1 MNLAEMSALS
11 FRAAEAGPDVKVMP
25 SNGGVP
31 TLAEAT
37 CTLDDGLVMR

>member
-25 SNGGVP
+25 FDGEVP
-31 TLAEAT
+31 ALAGAR
-37 CTLDDGLVMR
+37 LGLLMTAW

>member
-25 SNGGVP
+25 SNGEVP
-31 TLAEAT
+31 TLAGVRLAPLMT
-37 CTLDDGLVMR
+37 AL